1 MLLTLRIATLFN
13 PLRVFLPA
21 AGLCVLG
28 GIAWGVPFML
38 AGRGISVGSA
48 LAKLAGRARMYLER
62 VKNDHPGTP
71 WATLAER
78 ELQDPL
84 GWKWVEEFTDPTPR
98 NNGNGNANPNPA
110 NAARMMLKKG
120 PPKRPPPKL

>member
-1 MLLTLRIATLFN
+1 
-13 PLRVFLPA
+13 
-21 AGLCVLG
+21 
-28 GIAWGVPFML
+28 ML
-38 AGRGISVGSA
+38 AAAKRGLKFKDDKSNTWVLKPDDEISVGSA

-78 ELQDPL
+78 ELRDPL

-110 NAARMMLKKG
+110 NDARMMLKKG